1 MDNVI
6 HVDFS
11 NNPDDSD
18 YEFVL
23 EIDPNID
30 LDHYLEGIRT
40 LGLDEDDVLE
50 VKEAIADYEVYA
62 AADEVVQ
69 TFADGW
75 LKNLL

>member
-6 HVDFS
+6 YVDFS
-11 NNPDDSD
+11 NNPDDSE
-18 YEFVL
+18 YEFVI
-23 EIDPNID
+23 EVDPNTE
-30 LDHYLEGIRT
+30 LDHYLDSIRT

-50 VKEAIADYEVYA
+50 VKEAIDDYEVYS